1 MKITYLLI
9 LVVFLAGCATS
20 KRMNRISVGMT
31 KQEVF
36 SVIGSPSSTASPG
49 DGVEI
54 FRYHLFP
61 KGGHDLYRVT
71 RVYFVRMLDGKV
83 ESYGEMGDFDST
95 KDPTLDLN
103 IKNQ

>member
-20 KRMNRISVGMT
+20 RKMNRLSVGMT
-31 KQEVF
+31 KSEVLDAM
-36 SVIGSPSSTASPG
+36 GRPSSTSAPG
-49 DGVEI
+49 KGVE
-54 FRYHLFP
+54 FLRYRAFNHV
-61 KGGHDLYRVT
+61 G
-71 RVYFVRMLDGKV
+71 YFVRLVDGRV
-83 ESYGEMGDFDST
+83 DSYGEMGDFDSI